1 MPSPSAAPDPL
12 LAAAEAA
19 MAAAQVALERAKA
32 LAAVPA
38 PDPNQSRWLRAE
50 EAAAILGVSARQV
63 YRWCTSTAWPPAVR
77 VGRSVRVDEA
87 ALRAWMEEQ
96 RASSHG
102 VTPLRPVVRR
112 RARG

>member
-1 MPSPSAAPDPL
+1 MQSPSAAPDPI

-19 MAAAQVALERAKA
+19 LAAATVALERAKA
-32 LAAVPA
+32 ASVPV

-50 EAAAILGVSARQV
+50 EAAALLGVSSRQV
-63 YRWCTSTAWPPAVR
+63 YRWCHSTNWPPAVR

-96 RASSHG
+96 RANSHG
-102 VTPLRPVVRR
+102 VTLLRPVVRR